1 MVKATVTTAITEEE
15 GNRMIDP
22 KYKAIVEIEGDKKD
36 FEYRGFQCH
45 VWRVNPEYSGHL
57 CGYVEIPANHPVHG
71 MDYDQV
77 EEFYDYEL
85 PAHGGLTF
93 ASEVENAYW
102 IGFDCPH
109 SGDLCPAYPEGGEV
123 FRWSGDSYKTMG
135 YVEQNIKAI
144 IDFMEE
150 RK

>member
-1 MVKATVTTAITEEE
+1 MILFFTKEHRLPNTSFANIVERSRKIISQVTTA
-15 GNRMIDP
+15 
-22 KYKAIVEIEGDKKD
+22 
-36 FEYRGFQCH
+36 
-45 VWRVNPEYSGHL
+45 
-57 CGYVEIPANHPVHG
+57 CGYVEIPADHPVHG

-102 IGFDCPH
+102 IGFDCAH
-109 SGDLCPAYPEGGEV
+109 SGDICPSYTPFNWA
-123 FRWSGDSYKTMG
+123 GDTYKTMD
-135 YVEQNIKAI
+135 YVEQNIKKI

-150 RK
+150 GE